1 MRAACADPTG
11 SRRPT
16 NPRVTNRSGTQ
27 LKPSPSALIMCTCR
41 SNGRRSILRTRGLRR
56 SPGDSSTRPGFAP
69 SPRSRRAGAP
79 TSTPRTSPGVPGSRS
94 SGSQRPM
101 RATRKTGARM
111 APPPSRFFVRRRRG
125 VDPIGAYSSSEGPAS
140 FGLALDVEEG
150 EVFGFLGPT
159 GAGKT
164 TTIKLLMG
172 LIHATRGS
180 ATILGLDADR
190 DAVPLKHKI
199 GYVPGELP
207 QFGGWRVS
215 EIVAYIAG
223 LRGDVADSE
232 VEAVAKRLDLDLGR
246 KYREYSHGN
255 KQKLALLLAFAPK
268 PGLLILDE
276 PTSGLDPLHQQEF
289 YGLVRDARV
298 RGATIF
304 ISSHV
309 LSEVEHI
316 CDRVGIVREG
326 HLATVGPLA
335 QLAGIRTHRV
345 VIEFADA
352 VAAQMLRVP
361 GLEQVSVDGQ
371 RVTGMYRGDFAPL
384 IAALAG
390 KSVLTLD
397 SREPTLE
404 EIFLSYYQEPAARQ

>member
-1 MRAACADPTG
+1 MNAIETKGLTKDYG
-11 SRRPT
+11 
-16 NPRVTNRSGTQ
+16 
-27 LKPSPSALIMCTCR
+27 
-41 SNGRRSILRTRGLRR
+41 NGHGIFDL
-56 SPGDSSTRPGFAP
+56 D
-69 SPRSRRAGAP
+69 
-79 TSTPRTSPGVPGSRS
+79 
-94 SGSQRPM
+94 
-101 RATRKTGARM
+101 
-111 APPPSRFFVRRRRG
+111 
-125 VDPIGAYSSSEGPAS
+125 
-140 FGLALDVEEG
+140 LAVNEG
-150 EVFGFLGPT
+150 EVFGYLGPN

-172 LIHATRGS
+172 MIHPTRG
-180 ATILGLDADR
+180 AGTVFGLDVDR
-190 DAVPLKHKI
+190 DAVRLKKRI

-207 QFGGWRVS
+207 QWGGWRGE
-215 EIVAYIAG
+215 EIVAYVSGI
-223 LRGDVADSE
+223 RGDVSGDE
-232 VEAVAKRLDLDLGR
+232 VERVARRLDLDLSR

-255 KQKLALLLAFAPK
+255 KQKLALLLAFAPR
-268 PGLLILDE
+268 PALLILDE

-289 YGLVRDARV
+289 YGLVRDARAG
-298 RGATIF
+298 GATIF

-352 VAAQMLRVP
+352 AAAQTLRVP

>member
-1 MRAACADPTG
+1 VTTAIQTNGLTKDYG
-11 SRRPT
+11 SAH
-16 NPRVTNRSGTQ
+16 G
-27 LKPSPSALIMCTCR
+27 IF
-41 SNGRRSILRTRGLRR
+41 
-56 SPGDSSTRPGFAP
+56 D
-69 SPRSRRAGAP
+69 
-79 TSTPRTSPGVPGSRS
+79 
-94 SGSQRPM
+94 
-101 RATRKTGARM
+101 
-111 APPPSRFFVRRRRG
+111 
-125 VDPIGAYSSSEGPAS
+125 
-140 FGLALDVEEG
+140 LDLTVNEG
-150 EVFGFLGPT
+150 EVFGYLGPN

-172 LIHATRGS
+172 LIHATKGR
-180 ATILGLDADR
+180 ATILGLDTDR

-207 QFGGWRVS
+207 QFGGWRGS

-223 LRGDVADSE
+223 LRGDMSDRE

-268 PGLLILDE
+268 AALLILDE

-309 LSEVEHI
+309 LSEVEHV

-326 HLATVGPLA
+326 HLATVGQLD
-335 QLAGIRTHRV
+335 QLAGMRAYRVEILFAETPPIERIRAIPGFEQIEIEDHRV
-345 VIEFADA
+345 SGMFRGAFEPLLA
-352 VAAQMLRVP
+352 MLA
-361 GLEQVSVDGQ
+361 SS
-371 RVTGMYRGDFAPL
+371 RVTKFE
-384 IAALAG
+384 
-390 KSVLTLD
+390 
-397 SREPTLE
+397 SREPSLE
-404 EIFLSYYQEPAARQ
+404 EIFLGFYK